1 VVLVKGTP
9 AASCRPPHERAA
21 VHRVNH
27 LMTHERFSERKDR
40 GEHSA
45 ASWPPEGAIVRGYV
59 AVFEGSGDDG
69 SSAYSPDLPGVVA
82 AGSTRQETEQLMI
95 EAMAEH
101 IALLRESGEPV
112 PEPSDSDSVT
122 VLDPSAA

>member
-1 VVLVKGTP
+1 VKG
-9 AASCRPPHERAA
+9 
-21 VHRVNH
+21 
-27 LMTHERFSERKDR
+27 
-40 GEHSA
+40 
-45 ASWPPEGAIVRGYV
+45 YV
-59 AVFEGSGDDG
+59 VVFEGNDDEG
-69 SSAYSPDLPGVVA
+69 YSAYSPDLPGVVA

-101 IALLRESGEPV
+101 IAVLKESGEAV

>member
-1 VVLVKGTP
+1 
-9 AASCRPPHERAA
+9 
-21 VHRVNH
+21 
-27 LMTHERFSERKDR
+27 M
-40 GEHSA
+40 
-45 ASWPPEGAIVRGYV
+45 RGYV
-59 AVFEGSGDDG
+59 VVFEGSDDDG
-69 SSAYSPDLPGVVA
+69 YSAYSPDLPGIVA

-112 PEPSDSDSVT
+112 PEPSDPDSVT